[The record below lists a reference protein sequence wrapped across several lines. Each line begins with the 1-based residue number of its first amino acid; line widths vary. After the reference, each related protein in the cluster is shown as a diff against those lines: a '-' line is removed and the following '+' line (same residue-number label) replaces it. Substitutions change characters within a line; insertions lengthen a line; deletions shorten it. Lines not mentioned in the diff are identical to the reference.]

1 MFNKKD
7 DIKLLEEKNKKEQ
20 EAPRKNKARR
30 VLKIIG
36 TALLIMMLFQI
47 PISAIND
54 IGKPDASPSD
64 EHPNSDFKVVEKEPE
79 SEPVEEPKPV
89 EEEPEEVPEVQE
101 TEPAD
106 ETSSVEEATP
116 NTSTTDVF
124 GHTVA
129 DPNDTDTVRIA
140 AEEWIGEG
148 TSTEGSAFSAYDTV
162 LPIAVNQIDLLDG
175 YGASDL
181 YYYIEN
187 RTSSY
192 IKQAVF
198 FMYYWDPNGMPIMI
212 SPNGNNSVG
221 GDQYVDVVVQNN
233 LAPNESIIKEDSS
246 WLSYEDIQYIGII
259 PVAYETMEGEVWNNA
274 YLTNFMEKSGSYV
287 WEFRDVAP
295 NAVFNFFK

>member
-7 DIKLLEEKNKKEQ
+7 DIKLLEEQNKKEQ
-20 EAPRKNKARR
+20 EAPKKNKTRK

-36 TALLIMMLFQI
+36 AALVIMMLFQI

-64 EHPNSDFKVVEKEPE
+64 KHPNSDFKVVEKEHE
-79 SEPVEEPKPV
+79 SEPAEEQEPV
-89 EEEPEEVPEVQE
+89 EEEPEEVSEVQE
-101 TEPAD
+101 IEPA
-106 ETSSVEEATP
+106 EEASSVEEPTP
-116 NTSTTDVF
+116 DTSTDVF

-129 DPNDTDTVRIA
+129 DPNDVDAVRKA
-140 AEEWIGEG
+140 AEEWIGED
-148 TSTEGSAFSAYDTV
+148 TSTEGSAFSAYDTA
-162 LPIAVNQIDLLDG
+162 LPIAVNQIDLLDDG
-175 YGASDL
+175 YGESDL

-192 IKQAVF
+192 IKQAIF

-221 GDQYVDVVVQNN
+221 GDQYVEVVVQNN
-233 LAPNESIIKEDSS
+233 LAPNESVLKEDSS

-274 YLTNFMEKSGSYV
+274 YLTNFMEKSGGYV